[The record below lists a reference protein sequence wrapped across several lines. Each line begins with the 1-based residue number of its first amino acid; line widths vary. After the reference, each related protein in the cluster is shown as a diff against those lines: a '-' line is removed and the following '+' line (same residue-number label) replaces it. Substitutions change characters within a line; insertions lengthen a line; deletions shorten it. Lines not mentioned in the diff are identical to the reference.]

1 MVQVSDDIEKKVLKM
16 VTPSQNDRKKLEE
29 VIQDLKEQVKQE
41 TKERDLPVSVEIV
54 GSTTKDTYLKN
65 NLDIDLFIVF
75 PATFSKED
83 IAQNALSI
91 GKKLLKKTEEC
102 YAEHPYIR
110 GHYHKQRVEI
120 VPCYKIESASQK
132 LSAVDRT
139 PLHTKYVKEHLHE
152 SQKQEVRLF
161 KQFLQGIRCYGAE
174 AEIEGFSG
182 YLCEIL
188 VMKYESFKKLIQHA
202 QHWKFGEKIALSEG
216 NYPSF
221 DTPLT
226 FIDPV
231 DSNRNVASA
240 LSREKFDLFV
250 KACIEYLK
258 KPRITFFF
266 PNEIK
271 PWSLEKIKT
280 ETKKQRDLY
289 ICVKIVKP
297 DIIAENLYPQI
308 RKAVRSIKDVCER
321 HDFSIYDVIFH
332 VDESENIIFIV
343 VKTKI
348 EPLSKTLIHE
358 GPPVKLE
365 KNAKEFI
372 QKWEDNPKVTKKPY
386 EENGRLYIELKREYT
401 EIKDFLRDQV
411 RNLSLGK
418 HLDESRDK
426 GYEIVELE
434 DLLKDNLRV
443 FWTAYLDEK
452 MLWER

>member
-1 MVQVSDDIEKKVLKM
+1 MIQVSDDIEKKVLKL
-16 VTPSQNDRKKLEE
+16 VTPSLEDRKKLEE

-41 TKERDLPVSVEIV
+41 IKGRRLPVSVKLV
-54 GSTTKDTYLKN
+54 GSTAKDTYLKN
-65 NLDIDLFIVF
+65 NLDVDLFIEF
-75 PATFSKED
+75 STRFSKEK
-83 IAQNALSI
+83 IAKNALSI
-91 GKKLLKKTEEC
+91 GKKLLKNTEEC

-110 GHYHKQRVEI
+110 GYYHNQRVEI

-161 KQFLQGIRCYGAE
+161 KQFLWGIGCYGAE

-188 VMKYESFKKLIQHA
+188 IMKYGSFKKLIQHA
-202 QHWKFGEKIALSEG
+202 QNWKFGDKLALSEG
-216 NYPSF
+216 DYPSF
-221 DTPLT
+221 NTPLT

-240 LSREKFDLFV
+240 LSMEKFDLFI
-250 KACIEYLK
+250 KACVGYLK
-258 KPRITFFF
+258 KPRVTFFF
-266 PNEIK
+266 PNEVK
-271 PWSLEKIKT
+271 PWPLEKIRT
-280 ETKKQRDLY
+280 EIKRQGNLY
-289 ICVKIVKP
+289 VGVEIVKP

-308 RKAVRSIKDVCER
+308 RKAVRSIKYVCESY
-321 HDFSIYDVIFH
+321 DFTIYDVIFH
-332 VDESENIIFIV
+332 VDELENIILIV

-348 EPLSKTLIHE
+348 EPLSKTLVHK
-358 GPPVKLE
+358 GPPVKLK

-372 QKWEDNPKVTKKPY
+372 QKWENNPRVTRKPY
-386 EENGRLYIELKREYT
+386 EENGKLYVEIKRGYT
-401 EIKDFLRDQV
+401 EIKDFLREQV

-418 HLDESRDK
+418 HLDKSKEEK
-426 GYEIVELE
+426 YEIVELG

-452 MLWER
+452 MPWER